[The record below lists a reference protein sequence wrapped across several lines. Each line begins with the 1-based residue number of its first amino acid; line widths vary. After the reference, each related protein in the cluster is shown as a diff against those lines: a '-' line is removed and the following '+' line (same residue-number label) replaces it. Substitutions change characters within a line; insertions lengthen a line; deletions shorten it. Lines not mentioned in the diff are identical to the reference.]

1 MAKIHIK
8 GFILQL
14 IAQTDGMWEN
24 EIAASVCEEYGRPGP
39 YWQGAVRVTLSD
51 LYSGGLITSLE
62 ERFDAYSD
70 KMRFRFGLSDFGR
83 RRMADTGL
91 L

>member
-1 MAKIHIK
+1 MAKVHIK
-8 GFILQL
+8 GYILQL
-14 IAQTDGMWEN
+14 IAHTEGMWDN
-24 EIAASVCEEYGRPGP
+24 EIANAVCDEYGGAGP
-39 YWQGAVRVTLSD
+39 YWQGTVRVMLTD

-70 KMRFRFGLSDFGR
+70 KMRFRFALSPFGR
-83 RRMADTGL
+83 ERMADTGL